1 MYVYLEDGKHIFVMS
16 WHLKNVSTLGE
27 VPITAE
33 ALSFHVEIE
42 KWCIHMTSPLYAVQY
57 VQIMCIYQYYTS
69 NLHI

>member
-1 MYVYLEDGKHIFVMS
+1 MFEDGNTHLKVMS
-16 WHLKNVSTLGE
+16 WHIQSVSTLGE
-27 VPITAE
+27 GPITVE

-57 VQIMCIYQYYTS
+57 VQIMCIYQYYIS